1 MAINTIPRVM
11 DFTARSSDAN
21 FKPKITIFHCF
32 NALNSAEFLDEESS
46 EITSIKLPCSSMNRE
61 VVLLRAFEAGA
72 DAVVVLA
79 CPEGSCRYVQG
90 NLRAAKRVARVK
102 KILDEIGIG
111 GRRLNFFNVVH
122 NDQSAVESII
132 EQTII
137 ELKKLGPNPAEH
149 NSALINVN

>member
-1 MAINTIPRVM
+1 MVIKTTPRIVEE
-11 DFTARSSDAN
+11 AN
-21 FKPKITIFHCF
+21 GSAESKYKPNITVFHCF
-32 NALNSAEFLDEESS
+32 NALNSAEFLAEKSG
-46 EITSIKLPCSSMNRE
+46 EIRSVKLPCSSMNRE

-79 CPEGSCRYVQG
+79 CPEGTCRYVQG

-111 GRRLNFFNVVH
+111 GRRLNFFNIVH
-122 NDQSAVESII
+122 NDQSAVDSII

-137 ELKKLGPNPAEH
+137 ELEKLGPNPAKH
-149 NSALINVN
+149 DSPLINVN